1 MKEFRLLVGVAVAV
15 AAGSVL
21 VGMRPSAPHGV
32 ASYPDGSARLAN
44 GWKITPA
51 GRHVGLPGDMPG
63 SIVVAPGGRFAFVN
77 TCGYHGHSIDVVDL
91 GSAAVVQKLD
101 VGVNWVGMAY
111 DADRRELYVSGGSP
125 AKFGR
130 KSADVSIG
138 EPFAKENRAAV
149 LRLGWD
155 GSRLT
160 PKTGLGISDLAENE
174 QFVSGLSTLRGG
186 GLAVVNIQNDTVY
199 RLSAEGRETT
209 GSLKVGY
216 RPYGVAESPS
226 GKMIAVSNWGAK
238 SVSIIDTATW
248 KLNATVSVGTHPN
261 ALTYAKDGRLFV
273 ACASDNRIDV
283 IVGTK
288 RSESIRVSLNAAD
301 KIGTAPNALSLS
313 TDGKTLYCANAD
325 NNSIAVIDISG
336 PKSQVQGFIPTG
348 RFPSAVATTLDGKS
362 ILVGTAKG
370 MGPSASFSTERLKT
384 FKGTPQEA
392 RNTKNYIGDLLTGTM
407 SILPVPSGT
416 DLKSLT
422 VQVRSNR
429 PTTPAVS
436 KSLLAAMRKIKH
448 VVYVL
453 RENRTYDQ
461 VFGDI
466 PQGNGEPRLVMF
478 GEEVTPNSHA
488 LVQRYGLMDNLY
500 ADGETSQVG
509 HQWAGAA
516 YATDF
521 NEKNWILGYSNRTE
535 IAADP
540 RLNSSPAGYL
550 FDNAQRHGK
559 ATRIYGEYVKWQ
571 EDHDAASGEVKAD
584 PEKFGCSAAFEEVFA
599 RGGRDTEKVDV
610 FLKEMRAYEAKGN
623 WPNFMLMALPE
634 DHTEGLRPG
643 HQTPEACVA
652 NNDQAIGRLIDGISH
667 SKFWAETAIFII
679 QDDAQDGPDHVDT
692 HRTVGLVVSPYC
704 KRGIVDRT
712 HYSTSSMIHTME
724 LILGIPTMTQYDTA
738 ATPMTALF
746 TEKPNFEPWT
756 NVPAKI
762 DVNKMN
768 PTSGKLA
775 ERSKKLDFSEV
786 DKADWKELNAIL
798 WEWRKPGQPMPKTV
812 HRMR

>member
-1 MKEFRLLVGVAVAV
+1 MKKFRLLGGVAIVV
-15 AAGSVL
+15 AAGSIL
-21 VGMRPSAPHGV
+21 VGMRPSAREGV
-32 ASYPDGSARLAN
+32 ATFPDGSARLAN

-77 TCGYHGHSIDVVDL
+77 TCGYHGHSIDVVEIATA
-91 GSAAVVQKLD
+91 SVVQKLD

-111 DADRRELYVSGGSP
+111 DAARRELYVSGGSP

-130 KSADVSIG
+130 KAADVSIG
-138 EPFAKENRAAV
+138 EPYGKENLGAV

-160 PKTGLGISDLAENE
+160 PKAALAIADIPEKD
-174 QFVSGLSTLRGG
+174 QFVSGISTLRAG

-199 RLSAEGRETT
+199 RLSPENRETT
-209 GSLKVGY
+209 GSVKVGY
-216 RPYGVAESPS
+216 RPYAVAESPS
-226 GKMIAVSNWGAK
+226 GNMIAVSNWGAK
-238 SVSIIDTATW
+238 SVSLIDATTWKITAT
-248 KLNATVSVGTHPN
+248 VPVGVHPN
-261 ALTYAKDGRLFV
+261 ALTYGKDGRLFV
-273 ACASDNRIDV
+273 ASASDNRIDV
-283 IVGTK
+283 ITGEK
-288 RSESIRVSLNAAD
+288 RTESIRVSLSAAD
-301 KIGTAPNALSLS
+301 KIGSAPNALSLS
-313 TDGKTLYCANAD
+313 PDGKTLYCANAD

-336 PKSQVQGFIPTG
+336 TKSKVQGFFPTG
-348 RFPSAVATTLDGKS
+348 RFPSAVAATPDGKT
-362 ILVGTAKG
+362 ILIGTGKA
-370 MGPSASFSTERLKT
+370 MGPSASFSPERLKT

-392 RNTKNYIGDLLTGTM
+392 RNTKNYIGDLLTGTL
-407 SILPVPSGT
+407 SIVAVPSST
-416 DLKSLT
+416 DLKSFT
-422 VQVRSNR
+422 AQVKANR
-429 PTTPAVS
+429 PTAPAVP
-436 KSLLAAMRKIKH
+436 KGLLAAMRKIKH

-461 VFGDI
+461 VFGDL

-500 ADGETSQVG
+500 SDGETSQVG

-521 NEKNWILGYSNRTE
+521 NEKNWILGYSNRTQ

-550 FDNAQRHGK
+550 SDNVQRHGK
-559 ATRIYGEYVKWQ
+559 TSRIYGEYVKWQ
-571 EDHDAASGEVKAD
+571 EDHDSAKGEVKAD

-643 HQTPEACVA
+643 HPTPEACVA
-652 NNDQAIGRLIDGISH
+652 NNDQAIGRLIEGISR

-679 QDDAQDGPDHVDT
+679 QDDAQDGPDHVDAR
-692 HRTVGLVVSPYC
+692 RTVGLVVSPYC

-712 HYSTSSMIHTME
+712 HYSTSSMIHTMQ

-756 NVPAKI
+756 NIPAKI

-768 PTSGKLA
+768 PSSGKLA
-775 ERSKKLDFSEV
+775 ERSMKLDFSEV

-798 WEWRKPGQPMPKTV
+798 WEWRKPGQPMPKPV
-812 HRMR
+812 YRR